1 MAKASIY
8 MYIGPLRNWERE
20 KAVLGLL
27 DVGVGCIIWIE
38 SLWQSTPEWMERG
51 LP

>member
-1 MAKASIY
+1 
-8 MYIGPLRNWERE
+8 MYIGLPRSWERE

-27 DVGVGCIIWIE
+27 AVGIGYIVWIE
-38 SLWQSTPEWMERG
+38 SLWQSAPEWMERG